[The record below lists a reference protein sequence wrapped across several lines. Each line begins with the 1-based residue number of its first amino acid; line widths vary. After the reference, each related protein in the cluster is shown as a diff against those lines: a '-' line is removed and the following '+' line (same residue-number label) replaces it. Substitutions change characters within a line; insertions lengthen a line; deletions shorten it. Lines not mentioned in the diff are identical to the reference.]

1 MRVQLDASVRTKD
14 GQRAG
19 HVKRVIFDPE
29 RNEVTAF
36 VLNTG
41 GFLGHDVIVSPDV
54 LERGANADEIVV
66 DLTKDELNGLE
77 HYEETAYAPP
87 PAGWIVPAPYTYP
100 TASFLFPSEPG
111 VPLPPADP
119 GAGRSRRP
127 AISEGMKVTDAT
139 GAVIGVVKELRVD
152 DMTGE
157 LRSIVVRDE
166 GPLGGDDEAMEIAA
180 DHVDVGDREIHI
192 VEQSGPTHAGGREG
206 A

>member
-19 HVKRVIFDPE
+19 QVKRVIFDPE
-29 RNEVTAF
+29 RSEVTAF
-36 VLNTG
+36 VLGTG
-41 GFLGHDVIVSPDV
+41 GFLGHDVLVSPDV
-54 LERGANADEIVV
+54 LERGANADEVVV
-66 DLTKDELNGLE
+66 DLTKDELNGLDR
-77 HYEETAYAPP
+77 YDETAYAPP
-87 PAGWIVPAPYTYP
+87 PAGWIVPPAYTYP
-100 TASFLFPSEPG
+100 MASFLFPTEPG
-111 VPLPPADP
+111 VPLPRADV
-119 GAGRSRRP
+119 ARSRQRRP
-127 AISEGMKVTDAT
+127 AIVEGMRVRDAT
-139 GAVIGVVKELRVD
+139 GAVIGVVKEVRID

-180 DHVDVGDREIHI
+180 DHVDVGDGEIHI